1 MPPAA
6 TSEPSTATPI
16 VKVPG
21 PAPDKAAGVDLEKDG
36 QQYDLLDDCRMML
49 RFAVKEGF
57 EPDEALRRDI
67 ATLDGVLIAAGLP
80 TISEIPAKLAAVQV
94 GNVAPLAQAS
104 GKI

>member
-1 MPPAA
+1 MPPAV

-57 EPDEALRRDI
+57 EPDDSLRHDI
-67 ATLDGVLIAAGLP
+67 ATLDAVLVAANYA
-80 TISEIPAKLAAVQV
+80 TISELPADLATAKVSSPARA
-94 GNVAPLAQAS
+94 G
-104 GKI
+104 